1 LSYLIW
7 CVRTNGVLRLGV
19 GGVVM
24 ANIPAS
30 LLENCS
36 DAGIQYISNKIG
48 RYYLL
53 VKEDF

>member
-1 LSYLIW
+1 MSYLIW

-24 ANIPAS
+24 ANIPVS

-36 DAGIQYISNKIG
+36 DAEKHSNEL
-48 RYYLL
+48 RTCC
-53 VKEDF
+53 

>member
-1 LSYLIW
+1 MLHLENNKVQIGSNTISGNILSYLIW

-30 LLENCS
+30 LLENL
-36 DAGIQYISNKIG
+36 Q
-48 RYYLL
+48 
-53 VKEDF
+53 